1 MTNIKYEPETRT
13 LGKDYSATYLAPFSI
28 VMAIVIASIVARIYD
43 RMRPPQQSEV
53 NKIVNPGR

>member
-1 MTNIKYEPETRT
+1 
-13 LGKDYSATYLAPFSI
+13 
-28 VMAIVIASIVARIYD
+28 MAIVIASIVARIYD